1 MSDTVTYKNNMSLC
15 VRKPTIWV
23 PTRSNKNL
31 YCHRWLEAGNFSI
44 KEEKGLYY
52 PSSENKGVDQLRSY
66 CEADLRLCFRICR
79 LFLHVAAHIVEKM
92 YQAL

>member
-1 MSDTVTYKNNMSLC
+1 MLEKT
-15 VRKPTIWV
+15 
-23 PTRSNKNL
+23 KNL
-31 YCHRWLEAGNFSI
+31 GSDQVQHKHVQSQKMVRGWKFWI

-66 CEADLRLCFRICR
+66 YEADLRLCFRICR
-79 LFLHVAAHIVEKM
+79 LFSHVAAHIVEKM